1 MELALL
7 EDIYTTL
14 RYIPRGFRV
23 EEVLRVREAVDK
35 VFKVVRRTLI
45 KLARHRAEVYRD
57 IRHYLKI
64 IMETAKELDREAEVY
79 LFNC

>member
-1 MELALL
+1 LL
-7 EDIYTTL
+7 EEL
-14 RYIPRGFRV
+14 
-23 EEVLRVREAVDK
+23 
-35 VFKVVRRTLI
+35 LI